1 MIELEGNLHKMR
13 TDAGAPVAGAPVRY
27 SLELGNRRLD
37 LDEQLGRHLKIE
49 YLRQIECVHC
59 GRVTRKSFNQGYCY
73 PCFSSL
79 AQCDR
84 CIMAPENC
92 HYHLGTCREPE
103 WGLANCMRPHI
114 VYLSNTSGVKIGIT
128 RESQL
133 PTRWI
138 DQGAVRALAV
148 IRVGKR
154 YHAGLIEHEFRKYVS
169 DRTNWRNML
178 KNQVDDIDLYEVF
191 ESLWSQVRPSLAE
204 EVAAD
209 AEVIASADAAVDLHY
224 PALAWPEKVT
234 SFNLDKQPL
243 VEGRLDAIKGQ
254 YLILDGGVINIRKYG
269 GYLVRMTC
277 LD

>member
-1 MIELEGNLHKMR
+1 VKLQGNLHKMH
-13 TDAGAPVAGAPVRY
+13 AEQGNPVRY
-27 SLELGNRRLD
+27 SLELGERRINLSD
-37 LDEQLGRHLKIE
+37 RLGQQLKIE
-49 YLRQIECVHC
+49 FLQQIECVHC
-59 GRVTRKSFNQGYCY
+59 GRITSKSFNQGYCY
-73 PCFSSL
+73 PCFINL

-114 VYLSNTSGVKIGIT
+114 VYLSNTSGVKVGIT

-138 DQGAVRALAV
+138 DQGAVRAMPIL
-148 IRVGKR
+148 RVSKR
-154 YHAGLIEHEFRKYVS
+154 YYAGLIEHAFRQHVS

-178 KNQVDDIDLYEVF
+178 KNEVEEIDLFEVFQTLWAKIKPGLASEISDDIEV
-191 ESLWSQVRPSLAE
+191 
-204 EVAAD
+204 VARAG
-209 AEVIASADAAVDLHY
+209 AAIDLHY
-224 PALAWPEKVT
+224 PALAYPARVT

-243 VEGRLDAIKGQ
+243 VVGRLDAIKGQ

-269 GYLVRMTC
+269 GYFVNLEC
-277 LD
+277 GE